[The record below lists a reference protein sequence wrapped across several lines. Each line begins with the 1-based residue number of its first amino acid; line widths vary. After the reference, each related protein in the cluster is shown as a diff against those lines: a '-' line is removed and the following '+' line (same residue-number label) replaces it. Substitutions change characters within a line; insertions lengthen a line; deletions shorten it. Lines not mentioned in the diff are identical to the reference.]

1 MVESAPLKL
10 GIAGLGTVGAGVVK
24 LLEANRALLTQRAGR
39 RIEVAAVS
47 ARRREAD
54 RGIDLSPF
62 TWHDDPLALADDPSV
77 DVVVELIGGE
87 AGPALALVERA
98 LANGKSV
105 VTANKALL
113 AHHGS
118 RLGGIARQRG
128 VGLCFE
134 ASVAGGIP
142 VIKALREGLVGNRIS
157 RISGILNGTCNYIL
171 STMRETGRAFDDVLA
186 DAQKLGYAEAD
197 PTLDID
203 GWDAAHK
210 LAVLAGIAF
219 GTPVDFDRVYVE
231 GIRHISPL
239 DIEYAEELGFR
250 IKLLGTAVRTE
261 RGIEQRVHPTMV
273 QATEA
278 IAQVDGVFNAVVI
291 EGDQVGRVV
300 LQGRGA
306 GAGPTASAVV
316 ADLVDLATGRQSPAF
331 VEAGEAGIEPVSMT
345 EHDGPSYV
353 RLMVRDQPGVI
364 ADIAAELRNE
374 RVSME
379 AMIQRRH
386 QPGGAVPVVLTTHPS
401 EEAALSR
408 ALERIGALE
417 SVLEPPRMIRIE
429 L

>member
-1 MVESAPLKL
+1 MVESAPLRI
-10 GIAGLGTVGAGVVK
+10 GIAGLGTVGAGVVR
-24 LLEANRALLTQRAGR
+24 LLEENRDLLIQRAGR
-39 RIEVAAVS
+39 RIEIAAVS
-47 ARRREAD
+47 ARRRDAD
-54 RGIDLSPF
+54 RGVDLGAYA
-62 TWHDDPLALADDPSV
+62 WHDDPLTLAEDPAV

-87 AGPALALVERA
+87 AGPALALVEHA

-118 RLGGIARQRG
+118 RLGRIARQRG
-128 VGLCFE
+128 TGLCFE

-142 VIKALREGLVGNRIS
+142 VIKVLREGLVGNRIS

-203 GWDAAHK
+203 GFDAAHK

-219 GTPVDFDRVYVE
+219 GTPVDFDQVYVE

-239 DIEYAEELGFR
+239 DIEYAEELGYR
-250 IKLLGTAVRTE
+250 IKLLGTAVRTA

-273 QATEA
+273 QASEA

-291 EGDQVGRVV
+291 EGDHVGRVV

-316 ADLVDLATGRQSPAF
+316 SDLVDLACGRPSPAF
-331 VEAGEAGIEPVSMT
+331 VEAAETGIGPVSMT
-345 EHDGPSYV
+345 EHDGPSYI

-386 QPGGAVPVVLTTHPS
+386 QPDGAVPVVLTTHPS
-401 EEAALSR
+401 KEAALSR
-408 ALERIGALE
+408 ALERIGALD

>member
-1 MVESAPLKL
+1 MVASAPLRI
-10 GIAGLGTVGAGVVK
+10 GVAGLGTVGAGVVK
-24 LLEANRALLTQRAGR
+24 LLEDNRALLTQRAGR
-39 RIEVAAVS
+39 RIEIAAVS
-47 ARRREAD
+47 ARRRAAD
-54 RGIDLSPF
+54 RGVDLSGF
-62 TWHDDPLALADDPSV
+62 AWQDDPLAIADDPSI
-77 DVVVELIGGE
+77 DVVVELMGGE

-118 RLGGIARQRG
+118 RLGQIARQRG

-219 GTPVDFDRVYVE
+219 GTPVDFERVYVE

-291 EGDQVGRVV
+291 EGDHVGRVV

-316 ADLVDLATGRQSPAF
+316 ADLVDLATGRLSPAF
-331 VEAGEAGIEPVSMT
+331 VEAAEGGIGPVSMS

-386 QPGGAVPVVLTTHPS
+386 HPGGAVPVVLTTHPS
-401 EEAALSR
+401 KEAALSR

>member
-1 MVESAPLKL
+1 MAESGKL
-10 GIAGLGTVGAGVVK
+10 RVGIAGLGTVGAGVVK
-24 LLEANRALLTQRAGR
+24 LLTQNAGLLTERAGR
-39 RIEVAAVS
+39 RIEVTAVS
-47 ARRREAD
+47 ARRRGVD
-54 RGIDLSPF
+54 RGVDLSPYA
-62 TWHDDPLALADDPSV
+62 WHDDPLDLAEDPSV
-77 DVVVELIGGE
+77 DVVVELVGG
-87 AGPALALVERA
+87 AGPALDLVEKA
-98 LANGKSV
+98 LANGKAV

-118 RLGGIARQRG
+118 RLGRTARQQG

-171 STMRETGRAFDDVLA
+171 STMRDTGRAFDDVLA
-186 DAQKLGYAEAD
+186 DAQRLGYAEAD

-239 DIEYAEELGFR
+239 DIEYAEELGYR

-273 QATEA
+273 QASEA

-291 EGDQVGRVV
+291 EGDHVGRVV

-316 ADLVDLATGRQSPAF
+316 ADLVDLATGRAAPAF
-331 VEAGEAGIEPVSMT
+331 VEAAEPIGTVSMA
-345 EHDGPSYV
+345 EHDGPSYI

-401 EEAALSR
+401 KEAALGR

-429 L
+429 V